1 MSFDENL
8 GDCPRIKALV
18 AVSSATIAFDKPF
31 SYAVPYALTDK
42 AVPGVRV
49 IVPFGKG
56 NRKRTGLILE
66 TAPWETG
73 EGNSLKEIISVA
85 DSEPV
90 LNAEMMELIGWLKDN
105 TFCTYYDAVKTMIP
119 SGMNINIREHYSLTG
134 KTVETELSEKERK
147 VLEYMKKSSDTDVL
161 AEEVKVAGNGL
172 VLESLIAKGFIEYR
186 LSGKQN
192 TGDSSVRM
200 LTLTDEYKAEPKK
213 FRLTAK
219 QKKLAEVVSE
229 HNELSVK
236 EACYLAGCGDS
247 VEKRLVLSGAA
258 RETEHEVFRTVDMVS
273 GSKRDLDSVVL
284 SEEQKSVFDR
294 VNAQMQ
300 SGKPHCFL
308 LHGVTGSGKTSVF
321 EKLIGECIKSGKQA
335 VLLIPEI
342 SLTPQTVRRFQELF
356 GETVAV
362 IHSGLSL
369 GQRMDEYKRI
379 KRGLAKIAVGTRSA
393 VFAPFDN
400 IGIII
405 VDEEGERSYKSD
417 SSPRYSAID
426 VAKKRCCTHNAVLLL
441 ASATPSIESYY
452 YAQKGVYELL
462 EMKKRY
468 SGAVLPQVG
477 IVDMNEERLDGN
489 TSEFSGILADEINT
503 NLKNHEQTILLLNRR
518 GYHTIISCCDCHKP
532 VYCPNCSIPMTY
544 HKVNGTMMC
553 HYCGHSQPP
562 VECCPSCGST
572 RMMQMGFGTQ
582 KVEEQLQNMFPEAK
596 ILRMDADT
604 TMSRYSYERNFKDFG
619 NGKYDIMI
627 GTQMIG
633 KGLDFPN
640 VTLVGILSVDKALYA
655 GDFRSY
661 ERTFSLAAQV
671 VGRCGRGDKPGR
683 AYLQTFMPDHY
694 VLNLAA
700 AQDYQQFYREEI
712 AVRRALIFPPVCDI
726 CVIGISGEKDEC
738 AADASQEILGII
750 RKLLS
755 GGVKFPLRVLGPVKC
770 SYGKINGK
778 YRYRLILKCKNTSDF
793 REFVR
798 KILSETAKIK
808 EFSNINVFADIN
820 GDIGI

>member
-1 MSFDENL
+1 M
-8 GDCPRIKALV
+8 
-18 AVSSATIAFDKPF
+18 
-31 SYAVPYALTDK
+31 
-42 AVPGVRV
+42 
-49 IVPFGKG
+49 
-56 NRKRTGLILE
+56 
-66 TAPWETG
+66 
-73 EGNSLKEIISVA
+73 
-85 DSEPV
+85 
-90 LNAEMMELIGWLKDN
+90 
-105 TFCTYYDAVKTMIP
+105 
-119 SGMNINIREHYSLTG
+119 
-134 KTVETELSEKERK
+134 
-147 VLEYMKKSSDTDVL
+147 
-161 AEEVKVAGNGL
+161 
-172 VLESLIAKGFIEYR
+172 
-186 LSGKQN
+186 
-192 TGDSSVRM
+192 
-200 LTLTDEYKAEPKK
+200 
-213 FRLTAK
+213 
-219 QKKLAEVVSE
+219 
-229 HNELSVK
+229 
-236 EACYLAGCGDS
+236 
-247 VEKRLVLSGAA
+247 
-258 RETEHEVFRTVDMVS
+258 
-273 GSKRDLDSVVL
+273 
-284 SEEQKSVFDR
+284 
-294 VNAQMQ
+294 
-300 SGKPHCFL
+300 
-308 LHGVTGSGKTSVF
+308 
-321 EKLIGECIKSGKQA
+321 
-335 VLLIPEI
+335 
-342 SLTPQTVRRFQELF
+342 
-356 GETVAV
+356 
-362 IHSGLSL
+362 
-369 GQRMDEYKRI
+369 
-379 KRGLAKIAVGTRSA
+379 
-393 VFAPFDN
+393 
-400 IGIII
+400 
-405 VDEEGERSYKSD
+405 
-417 SSPRYSAID
+417 
-426 VAKKRCCTHNAVLLL
+426 AKKRCRTHNAVLLL

-750 RKLLS
+750 RKLLNS
-755 GGVKFPLRVLGPVKC
+755 GVKFPLRVLGPVKC

>member
-73 EGNSLKEIISVA
+73 EENSLKEIISVA

-90 LNAEMMELIGWLKDN
+90 LNAEMMGLIGWLKDN

-161 AEEVKVAGNGL
+161 AEEVKAAGNGL

-200 LTLTDEYKAEPKK
+200 LTLTDEYKAESKK

-273 GSKRDLDSVVL
+273 GSKRDFDSVVL

-321 EKLIGECIKSGKQA
+321 EKLIGECIKLGKQA

-426 VAKKRCCTHNAVLLL
+426 VAKKRCRTHNAVLLL

>member
-8 GDCPRIKALV
+8 GDCPRINALV

-66 TAPWETG
+66 TAPWKTG
-73 EGNSLKEIISVA
+73 EENSLKEIISVA

-147 VLEYMKKSSDTDVL
+147 VLEYMKKLSDTDVL
-161 AEEVKVAGNGL
+161 AEEVKAAGNGL

-200 LTLTDEYKAEPKK
+200 LTLTNEYKAEPNK

-219 QKKLAEVVSE
+219 QKKLAEVVSGHDE
-229 HNELSVK
+229 ISVK

-294 VNAQMQ
+294 VNTQMH

-356 GETVAV
+356 GKTVAV

-426 VAKKRCCTHNAVLLL
+426 VAKKRCRTHNAVLLL

-604 TMSRYSYERNFKDFG
+604 TMSRYSYEKNFKDFG

-712 AVRRALIFPPVCDI
+712 SVRRALIFPPVCDI

>member
-73 EGNSLKEIISVA
+73 EENSLKEIISVA

-90 LNAEMMELIGWLKDN
+90 LNAEMMELIDWLKDN

-147 VLEYMKKSSDTDVL
+147 VLEHMKKSSDTDVL

-192 TGDSSVRM
+192 TGDNSVRM

-213 FRLTAK
+213 FRLTEK
-219 QKKLAEVVSE
+219 QKKLAEVVSGHDE
-229 HNELSVK
+229 ISVK

-426 VAKKRCCTHNAVLLL
+426 VAKKRCRTHNAVLLL

-750 RKLLS
+750 RKLLNS
-755 GGVKFPLRVLGPVKC
+755 GVKFPLRVLGPVKC